1 MQQDIAES
9 INRLL
14 PVLVTLQPSSRDYEP
29 EMPVRVFAKADVD
42 RLIKPLSS
50 RERERFVWRLKLLSA
65 VAKRDQS
72 AATDASDRIYLLAH
86 SLNPD
91 SSDEVEQIVARWMLD
106 TRSLCKYWSSK
117 PAHLLVKE
125 MNWMMR
131 DVRLVLWLDGSGRP
145 RPAFFCSD
153 NHQLAAYVYAFKGE
167 WTGWEVCRN
176 CGKLFRQSRP
186 DKKWCND
193 RCGNAYRVR
202 KSQAKTRAKNRNG
215 KTRGQ

>member
-1 MQQDIAES
+1 MQKDIAES

-14 PVLVTLQPSSRDYEP
+14 PVLVTAQPSSRGYEP

-72 AATDASDRIYLLAH
+72 AAADASDRIYLLAH

-91 SSDEVEQIVARWMLD
+91 SSDEVEQIVAKEMVEMRG
-106 TRSLCKYWSSK
+106 LCPYWKSK

-125 MNWMMR
+125 MTWEMR
-131 DVRLVLWLDGSGRP
+131 DVRLVLWLDSSGRP
-145 RPAFFCSD
+145 RPAFYCSD
-153 NHQLAAYVYAFKGE
+153 NYQLAAYVLAFAGE
-167 WTGWEVCRN
+167 WIGWEVCRN
-176 CGKLFRQSRP
+176 CGKVFRQSRP
-186 DKKWCND
+186 NKKWCDD

-202 KSQAKTRAKNRNG
+202 KSQAKTRAKNANG